1 MPLGGARPVARSGFG
16 GGVLFGRKCTFKHGV
31 LGEGGHFSL
40 LFFLNS
46 GLFCVFFWEKI
57 DIFVS
62 LFAFAPLAPLATG
75 LKANVQ
81 WYYYGIVTLFH
92 ASVSRLSSIQV
103 CVNSVCG
110 FERLRFPKFDIDNAS
125 LWYYC
130 GIPTYYYAS
139 VGMFYIKSR
148 MGVIL

>member
-1 MPLGGARPVARSGFG
+1 MSKIVDYF
-16 GGVLFGRKCTFKHGV
+16 
-31 LGEGGHFSL
+31 GHF
-40 LFFLNS
+40 
-46 GLFCVFFWEKI
+46 GTI
-57 DIFVS
+57 GGRG
-62 LFAFAPLAPLATG
+62 AFAPLASPLATG
-75 LKANVQ
+75 LNANVQ